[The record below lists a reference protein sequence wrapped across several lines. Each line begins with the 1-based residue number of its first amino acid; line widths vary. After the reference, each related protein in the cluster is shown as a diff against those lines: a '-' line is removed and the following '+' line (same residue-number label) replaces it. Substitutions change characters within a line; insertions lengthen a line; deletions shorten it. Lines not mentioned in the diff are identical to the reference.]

1 MKKAQLTLNDVTDS
15 GFKLLTVLTEWR
27 TVSQIV
33 KHAELS
39 ATTIRR
45 LLQRLEAFGLVK
57 EEVQVSEHNPNV
69 SSKHFNLTKDGRAFV
84 KRIQK
89 TRDELK
95 PPVVG
100 TEVTID
106 WKAGSVC
113 DAEPTPQKEPFNL
126 GMWLRQRAQGLRAL
140 ADELNGM
147 ADDLSVY
154 EE

>member
-15 GFKLLTVLTEWR
+15 GFKLLTVLTEWM

-57 EEVQVSEHNPNV
+57 EEAQVSERNPNV

-89 TRDELK
+89 ARDELK
-95 PPVVG
+95 PQPME
-100 TEVTID
+100 TEVIV
-106 WKAGSVC
+106 AV
-113 DAEPTPQKEPFNL
+113 EHKEPFNL
-126 GMWLRQRAQGLRAL
+126 GLWLRQRAQGLRAL